1 MYLKIIYDT
10 ISLGSGVM
18 IGNKWDSILSSEFK
32 KDYFKELIKFL
43 NEENKTKTIFPKS
56 IDLFKALKLTDYDKV
71 NVVILGQDPY
81 HGEGEANGLCFSVNH
96 GIQTPP
102 SLQNIFKELKSDL
115 NIDRSDTDL
124 SDWAKQGIL
133 LLNTVLTVEKDK
145 AFSHRG
151 KGWEIFTDKIIEK
164 LNEKEEP
171 VVFVLWGNAARRKKE
186 LLTNKRHMVV
196 ESAHPSP
203 LSYSRGFKD
212 SKPFSK
218 VNNLLK
224 SVNKTEIKW

>member
-1 MYLKIIYDT
+1 
-10 ISLGSGVM
+10 M
-18 IGNKWDSILSSEFK
+18 IGNSWDTILKDEFK
-32 KDYFKELIKFL
+32 KDYFKKLSIFL
-43 NEENKTKTIFPKS
+43 NEEVKHKTIYPKS
-56 IDLFKALKLTDYDKV
+56 IDLFKALKLTDYNDV

-81 HGEGEANGLCFSVNH
+81 HGENEANGLCFSVNH

-115 NIDRSDTDL
+115 NITREDTDL
-124 SDWAKQGIL
+124 SDWAKQGVL

-164 LNEKEEP
+164 LNEKDDP
-171 VVFVLWGNAARRKKE
+171 IVFILWGSAARSKKT
-186 LLTNKRHMVV
+186 LITNKKHMIV

-203 LSYSRGFKD
+203 LSYYRGFEG

-218 VNNLLK
+218 TNKLLK
-224 SVNKTEIKW
+224 SVNKKEIKW

>member
-1 MYLKIIYDT
+1 
-10 ISLGSGVM
+10 M
-18 IGNKWDSILSSEFK
+18 IGNKWDSILKEEFN
-32 KDYFKELIKFL
+32 KDYFKELMKFL
-43 NEENKTKTIFPKS
+43 NKENKSKTIFPKS
-56 IDLFKALKLTDYDKV
+56 IDLFKALKLTDYDDV

-81 HGEGEANGLCFSVNH
+81 HGDGEANGLCFSVNH

-115 NIDRSDTDL
+115 NVERTDTDL
-124 SDWAKQGIL
+124 SDWAKQGVL

-164 LNEKEEP
+164 LNEKEDP
-171 VVFVLWGNAARRKKE
+171 IVFVLWGNAARSKKV
-186 LLTNKRHMVV
+186 LLTNEKHMVV

-203 LSYSRGFKD
+203 LSYNRGFKD

-218 VNNLLK
+218 VNSMLK
-224 SVNKTEIKW
+224 SVNKKEIKW

>member
-1 MYLKIIYDT
+1 
-10 ISLGSGVM
+10 M
-18 IGNKWDSILSSEFK
+18 IGNNWDNILKDEFK
-32 KDYFKELIKFL
+32 KEYFRELVKFL
-43 NEENKTKTIFPKS
+43 NEENKTKTIFPKNT
-56 IDLFKALKLTDYDKV
+56 DLFRALKLTDYSNV

-102 SLQNIFKELKSDL
+102 SLQNMFKELKSDL
-115 NIDRSDTDL
+115 GITRTDTDL
-124 SDWAKQGIL
+124 TDWAKQGIL

-151 KGWEIFTDKIIEK
+151 KGWEVFTDKIIEK

-171 VVFVLWGNAARRKKE
+171 IVFVLWGNAAKSKKI
-186 LLTNKRHMVV
+186 LLTNERHIII

-203 LSYSRGFKD
+203 LSYNKGFKD

-218 VNNLLK
+218 INNALK
-224 SVNKTEIKW
+224 KLDKNEIKW

>member
-1 MYLKIIYDT
+1 
-10 ISLGSGVM
+10 M
-18 IGNKWDSILSSEFK
+18 IGNSWDKILKDEFK
-32 KDYFKELIKFL
+32 KDYFKDLVKFL
-43 NEENKTKTIFPKS
+43 NMENKTKTIFPKS
-56 IDLFKALKLTDYDKV
+56 EDLFRALKLTDYKDV

-81 HGEGEANGLCFSVNH
+81 HGEKEANGLCFSVNH
-96 GIQTPP
+96 GVQSPP

-115 NIDRSDTDL
+115 GITRTDTDL

-164 LNEKEEP
+164 LNERDDP
-171 VVFVLWGNAARRKKE
+171 IVFVLWGNAARSKKE
-186 LLTNKRHMVV
+186 LLTNKKHMIV

-218 VNNLLK
+218 INNLLK
-224 SVNKTEIKW
+224 SVNKKEIKW

>member
-1 MYLKIIYDT
+1 
-10 ISLGSGVM
+10 M
-18 IGNKWDSILSSEFK
+18 IGNSWDTILKDEFK
-32 KDYFKELIKFL
+32 KDYFKKLSIFL
-43 NEENKTKTIFPKS
+43 NEEVKHKTIYPKS
-56 IDLFKALKLTDYDKV
+56 IDLFKALKLTDYNDV

-81 HGEGEANGLCFSVNH
+81 HGENEANGLCFSVNH

-102 SLQNIFKELKSDL
+102 SLQNIFKELKRDL
-115 NIDRSDTDL
+115 NITREDTDL
-124 SDWAKQGIL
+124 SDWAKQGVL

-164 LNEKEEP
+164 LNEKDDP
-171 VVFVLWGNAARRKKE
+171 IVFILWGSAARSKKT
-186 LLTNKRHMVV
+186 LITNKKHMIV

-203 LSYSRGFKD
+203 LSYYRGFEG

-218 VNNLLK
+218 TNILLK
-224 SVNKTEIKW
+224 SVNKKEIKW

>member
-1 MYLKIIYDT
+1 
-10 ISLGSGVM
+10 M
-18 IGNKWDSILSSEFK
+18 IGTKWDSILKEEFN

-43 NEENKTKTIFPKS
+43 NKENKSKTIFPKS
-56 IDLFKALKLTDYDKV
+56 IDLYKALKLTDYDEV
-71 NVVILGQDPY
+71 SVVILGQDPY
-81 HGEGEANGLCFSVNH
+81 HGDGEANGLCFSVNH

-102 SLQNIFKELKSDL
+102 SLKNIFKELKNDL
-115 NIDRSDTDL
+115 NIERTDTDL
-124 SDWAKQGIL
+124 CDWAKQGVL

-164 LNEKEEP
+164 LNEREDP
-171 VVFVLWGNAARRKKE
+171 IIFVLWGNAAKSKKV
-186 LLTNKRHMVV
+186 LITNEKHMVV

-203 LSYSRGFKD
+203 LSYNRGFKD

-218 VNNLLK
+218 VNSLLK
-224 SVNKTEIKW
+224 SVNKEEIKW

>member
-1 MYLKIIYDT
+1 
-10 ISLGSGVM
+10 M
-18 IGNKWDSILSSEFK
+18 IGNKWDSILKEEFK
-32 KDYFKELIKFL
+32 KEYFKELMKFL
-43 NEENKTKTIFPKS
+43 NKENKSKTIFPKS
-56 IDLFKALKLTDYDKV
+56 IDLFKALRLTDYDDV

-81 HGEGEANGLCFSVNH
+81 HGDGEANGLCFSVNH

-115 NIDRSDTDL
+115 NVERTDTDL
-124 SDWAKQGIL
+124 SDWAKQGVL

-164 LNEKEEP
+164 LNEKEDP
-171 VVFVLWGNAARRKKE
+171 IVFVLWGNAARSKKV
-186 LLTNKRHMVV
+186 LLTNEKHMVV

-203 LSYSRGFKD
+203 LSYNRGFKD

-218 VNNLLK
+218 VNSMLK
-224 SVNKTEIKW
+224 SVNKKEIKW